1 MKKILI
7 SMLISMIL
15 IGLGIGISIFEFM
28 QYNYLDNVPN
38 QYEKGIEEINADT
51 DEFNK
56 IIINNSSYR
65 IDKVIDDNIDGI
77 KVLVSYYPDYMEY
90 NYRIVGNWLYIDMD
104 NIYNI
109 NNSYKIVKKMIK
121 DKEFF
126 NLNELE
132 NIDITI
138 YGKSE
143 VLDKLSI

>member
-28 QYNYLDNVPN
+28 QCNYLDNVPN
-38 QYEKGIEEINADT
+38 QYEKNIEEINTDT
-51 DEFNK
+51 DKFNN
-56 IIINNSSYR
+56 IVIYNSSYG
-65 IDKVIDDNIDGI
+65 INKVIDDNIDGI
-77 KVLVSYYPDYMEY
+77 KVVVSYYPDYMKY
-90 NYRIVGNWLYIDMD
+90 NYHIVDNCLYIYME

-109 NNSYKIVKKMIK
+109 NNSYKIVKKMIN

-126 NLNELE
+126 NLNKLE

-143 VLDKLSI
+143 VLEKLSI

>member
-28 QYNYLDNVPN
+28 QCNYLDNVPN
-38 QYEKGIEEINADT
+38 QYEKGIEEINNDT
-51 DEFNK
+51 DKFNK
-56 IIINNSSYR
+56 IIINNSSYG
-65 IDKVIDDNIDGI
+65 IDKVIDDNVDGI

-90 NYRIVGNWLYIDMD
+90 NYRIADNCLYIETN

-109 NNSYKIVKKMIK
+109 NNSYKIVKNMIK

-126 NLNELE
+126 NLNKLE

-143 VLDKLSI
+143 VLEKLSI

>member
-1 MKKILI
+1 MKNILI

-15 IGLGIGISIFEFM
+15 IGLGLGISIFELM

-38 QYEKGIEEINADT
+38 QYEKGIEEINNDT
-51 DEFNK
+51 DKFNK
-56 IIINNSSYR
+56 IIINNSSYG
-65 IDKVIDDNIDGI
+65 IDKVIDDNVDGI

-90 NYRIVGNWLYIDMD
+90 NYRIADNCLYIETN

-121 DKEFF
+121 DKELF
-126 NLNELE
+126 NLNKLE

-143 VLDKLSI
+143 ILDKLSI